1 MILQSEGQFG
11 LQKSTCERKES
22 ASIRH
27 GFLQFID
34 LLEHLQEI
42 KKRFHLDIFEIE
54 ICFWTAT
61 VQFEWDLDCFEIR
74 NMPTCELVS
83 TDLKKKMFY
92 CLCQAFVSH
101 HICFTLSPGLRIWSR
116 RPSWTMTSWRTWS
129 CLRSKRSWTACTLWS
144 MERTAVSLR
153 RAMWAHWS
161 MSWKVK
167 AHSRKTGEPL
177 KKKHLITLKKIK

>member
-54 ICFWTAT
+54 ICF
-61 VQFEWDLDCFEIR
+61 
-74 NMPTCELVS
+74 
-83 TDLKKKMFY
+83 
-92 CLCQAFVSH
+92 
-101 HICFTLSPGLRIWSR
+101 
-116 RPSWTMTSWRTWS
+116 
-129 CLRSKRSWTACTLWS
+129 
-144 MERTAVSLR
+144 
-153 RAMWAHWS
+153 
-161 MSWKVK
+161 
-167 AHSRKTGEPL
+167 
-177 KKKHLITLKKIK
+177 